1 MIYTIDINEH
11 NKTPHLDIENEIQSQ
26 QDGLFTFIVRVA
38 DTNIV
43 DVVYLSYESYDA
55 KQS

>member
-1 MIYTIDINEH
+1 MDNVNKH
-11 NKTPHLDIENEIQSQ
+11 NIQPHLDIEHEIQDQ
-26 QDGLFTFIVRVA
+26 KDGLFTFIVRVA

-55 KQS
+55 KQP